1 MAKDSFIFH
10 LENAE
15 DLEDLTLEEQGMILT
30 ALIHYTKTGE
40 EPDFEDRA
48 VRAAWRPIF
57 RRLKSDMEYYEER
70 CERNSQNGAKGGAP
84 KGNQNARKTAQ
95 NNPKQPKTT
104 ENNPEQPKTSLSDS
118 DSDID
123 TDYEKKKVPT
133 EPKKKSG
140 ERFSPPT
147 PEEVQEYCQEKSLRN
162 VDPQQ
167 FVDFYA
173 SKGWKVGNQPMKDWR
188 AATRN
193 WNSRQKSPPASRNQ
207 FLQFEQ
213 HSYDM
218 DELMKRA
225 KRRTV

>member
-15 DLEDLTLEEQGMILT
+15 DLEDLTLEEQGMILS
-30 ALIHYTKTGE
+30 ALIHYTQTGE
-40 EPDFEDRA
+40 EPVFEDRA

-57 RRLKSDMEYYEER
+57 RRLKSDVEYYEER
-70 CERNSQNGAKGGAP
+70 CERNAANGAKGGAP
-84 KGNQNARKTAQ
+84 KGNQNARK
-95 NNPKQPKTT
+95 NNPEQPKTT

-118 DSDID
+118 DTDID
-123 TDYEKKKVPT
+123 TDIEKKKVPT
-133 EPKKKSG
+133 EPKKKSA
-140 ERFSPPT
+140 ERFTPPT
-147 PEEVQEYCQEKSLRN
+147 AEEVREYCHEKSLTN

-193 WNSRQKSPPASRNQ
+193 WNSRQKSPPLMSKNQ

-213 HSYDM
+213 HNYDFA
-218 DELMKRA
+218 ELSRRA
-225 KRRTV
+225 KRSG